1 MPETEIHTFP
11 TADVLEILQWKG
23 PGSVEANLWS
33 IHEARLV
40 EAFESVRRA
49 ERHGI
54 LGALYDS
61 LPPGSR
67 TRFLTAPETA
77 RRLFFAPCDV
87 MFLLGALCA
96 EARLLGDRSS
106 LPRSVWTA
114 TGDWYIPK
122 GATGPTAIDERFDWT
137 PDQVFRAPMLRNGA
151 PVDLASP
158 YSRQMHKRTKIT
170 TSAPFEAEYGRRAVE
185 TVREAMTGVA
195 EVSAAA
201 SRMTDTFVRTL
212 ILERHLNPDSA
223 FTSYSLRWLVGR
235 TTLQLSIDY
244 SATNIANALVHEAI
258 HTILYIV
265 GHTLPN
271 LQDENMDPA
280 YTIRSPW
287 SGNELNPESFA
298 HAVFVWFGLWQF
310 WREAQGKATMFPRD
324 KIAERLDKARRGFE
338 GPDLEQVLDANE
350 AVLAPHV
357 IASTRAMLAEI
368 RRGAFD

>member
-1 MPETEIHTFP
+1 MEIHTFP
-11 TADVLEILQWKG
+11 TVDVLEILRWNG
-23 PGSVEANLWS
+23 PGSFEANLWS
-33 IHEARLV
+33 LHEARLH

-49 ERHGI
+49 DRHGV

-61 LPPGSR
+61 LPPASR

-77 RRLFFAPCDV
+77 RRVFFAPSDV

-122 GATGPTAIDERFDWT
+122 GATGPTAVDEHFDWT
-137 PDQVFRAPMLRNGA
+137 PDQVFHAPMLGNGA
-151 PVDLASP
+151 PIDIVSP
-158 YSRQMHKRTKIT
+158 YARRMHKRSKIT
-170 TSAPFEAEYGRRAVE
+170 TFAPFDAEDGRRAVA
-185 TVREAMTGVA
+185 TVREAMTGVT
-195 EVSAAA
+195 EVSAAS
-201 SRMTDTFVRTL
+201 SRVIDTFVRTL
-212 ILERHLNPDSA
+212 ILERQLDAGSA

-244 SATNIANALVHEAI
+244 CATKIANALVHEAI
-258 HTILYIV
+258 HTILYII

-287 SGNELNPESFA
+287 SGNELNPDSFA

-310 WREAQGKATMFPRD
+310 WREALDKATLFPRD
-324 KIAERLDKARRGFE
+324 KIVERLDKARRGFE
-338 GPDLEQVLDANE
+338 GPDLELALDANE
-350 AVLAPHV
+350 AVLAPHI